1 MRAPFLLALALSTTV
16 ATVPARG
23 AATQDPAPAR
33 TPDVIFLGTDPAVVK
48 AMLALARVTSRD
60 VVYDLGCGDG
70 RIVIAAAK
78 TYRARGVGI
87 DIDPARIADANA
99 AARAAGVADRV
110 SFQVGDIFDPA
121 VKIGDATVVTLF
133 LLPELNLRLRPR
145 LWAELRPGTRVV
157 SNSFDM
163 GADWPPD
170 TTAQIG
176 TFAIYLWS
184 VPRR

>member
-1 MRAPFLLALALSTTV
+1 MAVSWPLARHGAAAPQ
-16 ATVPARG
+16 TVPPVR
-23 AATQDPAPAR
+23 P
-33 TPDVIFLGTDPAVVK
+33 PDVMFLGTEPAVVK
-48 AMLALARVTSRD
+48 GMLDLAKVTKHD

-78 TYRARGVGI
+78 NYGARGVGI

-110 SFQVGDIFDPA
+110 TFQVGDIFDPK

-133 LLPELNLRLRPR
+133 LLPELNRRLRPR
-145 LWAELRPGTRVV
+145 LWQDLAPGTRVV

-163 GADWPPD
+163 GVEWAPEK
-170 TTAQIG
+170 TAQIG
-176 TFAIYLWS
+176 TFAIYLWRTPQKS
-184 VPRR
+184 TR